1 MRRGPRGP
9 AHTLYLACIFNR
21 KNASQLKSWLFLITR
36 LTPIKNLLQ
45 QIKLCSHM
53 QRTHQSCPNFD
64 FSQLIWRYIPA
75 QDVMSAPCN
84 KL

>member
-45 QIKLCSHM
+45 RLLIKRL
-53 QRTHQSCPNFD
+53 
-64 FSQLIWRYIPA
+64 
-75 QDVMSAPCN
+75 SASWVASIVANGSNDCIV
-84 KL
+84 

>member
-45 QIKLCSHM
+45 RLLIK
-53 QRTHQSCPNFD
+53 
-64 FSQLIWRYIPA
+64 QL
-75 QDVMSAPCN
+75 SASWVASIVANGSNDCIV
-84 KL
+84 